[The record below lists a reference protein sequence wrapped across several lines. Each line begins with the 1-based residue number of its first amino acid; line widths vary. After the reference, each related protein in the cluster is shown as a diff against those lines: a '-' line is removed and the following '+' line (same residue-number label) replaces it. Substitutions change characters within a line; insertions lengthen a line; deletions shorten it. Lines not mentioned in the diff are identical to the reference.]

1 MVVVVDAMRER
12 GKKTHRTK
20 KKRGRWERD
29 KRERENV
36 EWEKKRARFLLKF
49 LFSGVFRF
57 FLGFFF
63 SRRSSK
69 KEKEKKEE

>member
-1 MVVVVDAMRER
+1 MREG
-12 GKKTHRTK
+12 GKKLTAQ

-29 KRERENV
+29 KRERERGMG
-36 EWEKKRARFLLKF
+36 KKRARFLLKF